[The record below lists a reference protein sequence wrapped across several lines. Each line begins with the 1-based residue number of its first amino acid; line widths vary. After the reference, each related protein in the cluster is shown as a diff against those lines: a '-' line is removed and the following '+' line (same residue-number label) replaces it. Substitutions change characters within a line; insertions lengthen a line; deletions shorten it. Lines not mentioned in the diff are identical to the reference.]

1 MTVGAG
7 TMSGM
12 EISDYIGAL
21 SDQGM
26 MLVNAANFGGLDVVV
41 PTCPGW
47 RARDLLH
54 HVGYVHRWATQYVAG
69 QVTDVLPEL
78 TEAEQLA
85 AGPADGQLHDWYIE
99 GLQALLDTL
108 AGADLGMRAWTFLPA
123 PSPLAFWA
131 RRQAHETAIHCADAE
146 MAAGIRH
153 AYPAD
158 FAADGIDELLIGF
171 FGRGH
176 VAPPPDYS
184 MSGERTL
191 LVRAVDAG
199 QDWHLRLT
207 EDGTKIIATARG
219 SQPDHSPSCSLTGP
233 AWGVYQLLWNRLEP
247 REAEVTIGGD
257 EGILRAWRDGMR
269 ITW

>member
-1 MTVGAG
+1 
-7 TMSGM
+7 MSGM

-26 MLVNAANFGGLDVVV
+26 MLVNAAYSGGLDAVV

-54 HVGYVHRWATQYVAG
+54 HVGYVHRWATLQYVAG

-123 PSPLAFWA
+123 PSPLAHWA
-131 RRQAHETAIHCADAE
+131 RRQAHETAIHCADGDGGRIPARLPRRLRCR
-146 MAAGIRH
+146 RH
-153 AYPAD
+153 
-158 FAADGIDELLIGF
+158 
-171 FGRGH
+171 R
-176 VAPPPDYS
+176 
-184 MSGERTL
+184 
-191 LVRAVDAG
+191 
-199 QDWHLRLT
+199 
-207 EDGTKIIATARG
+207 
-219 SQPDHSPSCSLTGP
+219 
-233 AWGVYQLLWNRLEP
+233 
-247 REAEVTIGGD
+247 
-257 EGILRAWRDGMR
+257 
-269 ITW
+269 